1 MIIVTGGA
9 GFIGSAVI
17 WKLNQTGIDNILV
30 VDHLGKSDKWKN
42 LVNRNYL
49 DYIHKAVFLDRLEKD
64 AFHPVEAIVHMGACS
79 ATTESDADFLMENNF
94 HYTVRL
100 AEYCLQ
106 KGIRFIN
113 ASSAATYGNGACGF
127 SDDMD
132 RLHALKPMNMYGY
145 SKHLFDGWA
154 LRSRAMNRL
163 VSLKFFNVFGPN
175 EFHKQDM
182 RSMVLKG
189 FLQIRETDGIR
200 LFKSYHPSYPD
211 GGQRRDFI
219 YVKDCVDV
227 IAWLLANPSV
237 VGLFNVGTGRDRTW
251 NDLASAL
258 FQAMGKPVRIEY
270 IDMPETLKNKYQY
283 FTKASMDKLPAAGY
297 PTPFTGLED
306 AVHDYVTH
314 YLQTE
319 DPYL

>member
-1 MIIVTGGA
+1 
-9 GFIGSAVI
+9 
-17 WKLNQTGIDNILV
+17 
-30 VDHLGKSDKWKN
+30 
-42 LVNRNYL
+42 
-49 DYIHKAVFLDRLEKD
+49 
-64 AFHPVEAIVHMGACS
+64 
-79 ATTESDADFLMENNF
+79 
-94 HYTVRL
+94 
-100 AEYCLQ
+100 
-106 KGIRFIN
+106 
-113 ASSAATYGNGACGF
+113 
-127 SDDMD
+127 MD